1 MSPLFERVAV
11 VGLGL
16 LGGSVALAAKRRGVA
31 ARVIGST
38 RREDARERALREG
51 AVDEFVPLEDVARA
65 ADLVVLATPLYA
77 MADVL
82 RRLAPGLGEGAIV
95 TDVGSVKSPL
105 GEVVPGL
112 LPPGAVYVGSHP
124 MAGSHER
131 GMDHAREDLFEGATC
146 VVARTTQNA
155 DAVERVCAF
164 WRGLGAVVVERDAAV
179 HDLEVAWV
187 SHLPHVLAFAFARAL
202 TGAPDG
208 ARDVAAAGFRD
219 FTRIARSDPELWG
232 DILSANAKVLS
243 APLQATAAALT
254 ELARAIEAGEVETL
268 ERLLVS
274 GREALSRM
282 SPTISHEDPDACAGS
297 ETSSSSHRGDKEI
310 GERNTDHE

>member
-1 MSPLFERVAV
+1 MSPVFERVAV

-16 LGGSVALAAKRRGVA
+16 LGGSVALAAKRRGIA
-31 ARVIGST
+31 ARVVGST
-38 RREDARERALREG
+38 RLEDARERALREG
-51 AVDEFVPLEDVARA
+51 AVDEIAALEDVACG

-82 RRLAPGLGEGAIV
+82 RRLAPGLDEGAIV

-105 GEVVPGL
+105 AETLPGL

-131 GMDHAREDLFEGATC
+131 GMDYAREDLFERASCIVT
-146 VVARTTQNA
+146 RTENSG
-155 DAVERVCAF
+155 AVERVCAF
-164 WRGLGAVVVERDAAV
+164 WRGLGAVVVQRDAAI

-187 SHLPHVLAFAFARAL
+187 SHTPHVLAFAFARAL
-202 TGAPDG
+202 AGAPDG
-208 ARDVAAAGFRD
+208 ARELAAAGFRD
-219 FTRIARSDPELWG
+219 FTRIARSDAELWG
-232 DILSANAKVLS
+232 DILTANGKALA
-243 APLQATAAALT
+243 APLQATGAALT
-254 ELARAIEAGEVETL
+254 ELARTIEAGEVETL

-282 SPTISHEDPDACAGS
+282 SVIDPEDTEACTGA
-297 ETSSSSHRGDKEI
+297 ETSSSSHRGANGI
-310 GERNTDHE
+310 GERNTNHE

>member
-1 MSPLFERVAV
+1 VSPVFERVAV

-51 AVDEFVPLEDVARA
+51 AVDEIAALEDVARG

-82 RRLAPGLGEGAIV
+82 RRLAPGLAEGAIV

-105 GEVVPGL
+105 AETLPGL
-112 LPPGAVYVGSHP
+112 VPPGVAYVGSHP

-131 GMDHAREDLFEGATC
+131 GMDYARDDLFERASCIVT
-146 VVARTTQNA
+146 RTENS

-164 WRGLGAVVVERDAAV
+164 WRGLGAVVVPRDAAV

-187 SHLPHVLAFAFARAL
+187 SHIPHVLAFAFARAL
-202 TGAPDG
+202 AGAPDG
-208 ARDVAAAGFRD
+208 AREVAAAGFRD
-219 FTRIARSDPELWG
+219 FTRIAHGDAELWG
-232 DILSANAKVLS
+232 HILAANGKVLA
-243 APLQATAAALT
+243 APLQATGAALA

-282 SPTISHEDPDACAGS
+282 SAIRPEDSEACTGA
-297 ETSSSSHRGDKEI
+297 ETSSSSHRGDNEI
-310 GERNTDHE
+310 GERNTNHE

>member
-1 MSPLFERVAV
+1 

-31 ARVIGST
+31 ARVVGST

-51 AVDEFVPLEDVARA
+51 AVDEVTVLEDVARG

-105 GEVVPGL
+105 AEMLPGL
-112 LPPGAVYVGSHP
+112 LPPGAAYVGSHP

-131 GMDHAREDLFEGATC
+131 GMDHAQEDLFERASC
-146 VVARTTQNA
+146 IVTQTENSW
-155 DAVERVCAF
+155 AVGRVCAF
-164 WRGLGAVVVERDAAV
+164 WRGLGAVVVQRDAAM

-187 SHLPHVLAFAFARAL
+187 SHIPHVLAFAFARAL
-202 TGAPDG
+202 AGAPDG
-208 ARDVAAAGFRD
+208 AREVAAAGFRD
-219 FTRIARSDPELWG
+219 FTRIARSDAELWG
-232 DILSANAKVLS
+232 DILTANGKALA
-243 APLQATAAALT
+243 APLQATGAALA
-254 ELARAIEAGEVETL
+254 ELARAIEAGWSASSRLAARRLPACRRSAPRIPKRVQITR
-268 ERLLVS
+268 RLLPPI
-274 GREALSRM
+274 E
-282 SPTISHEDPDACAGS
+282 
-297 ETSSSSHRGDKEI
+297 ETG
-310 GERNTDHE
+310 